1 MSGAWAGDTG
11 VYVDVQAEV
20 TWYGADLRSAS
31 RGVLKTDVSGLGH
44 ALGVEVGRR
53 MEGGRVM
60 FTPRARLAHSRVSVN
75 DFTDE
80 VRTRVSLEDGRSL
93 KGRVGVVVETAPDG
107 ARGNRVFG
115 SVDVEHEFS
124 DERKVVVSGTELK
137 SKAEA
142 TWLRLGL
149 NGSHTWDD
157 GRYTVQGGVSYATS
171 GGSRELG
178 GGVSLSLRY

>member
-1 MSGAWAGDTG
+1 M
-11 VYVDVQAEV
+11 YVDVQAEA

-31 RGVLKTDVSGLGH
+31 RVLKTGVSGRGH

-53 MEGGRVM
+53 VEAGRVM
-60 FTPRARLAHSRVSVN
+60 LTPRARLAHSRVSVD
-75 DFTDE
+75 DFTDAAG
-80 VRTRVSLEDGRSL
+80 TRVFVEDGRSL
-93 KGRVGVVVETAPDG
+93 RGRAGVVVETEPDG
-107 ARGNRVFG
+107 AAGNRVFG

-124 DERKVVVSGTELK
+124 DERKVVVSETELK

-149 NGSHTWDD
+149 NGSHIWDD

-171 GGSRELG
+171 GGSYELG
-178 GGVSLSLRY
+178 GGLSLSVRF